1 MEPLFH
7 EARDFPAEGVLRSGR
22 CALIRLLENIPWFG
36 TGRCTS
42 SCTMTT
48 RSAVLGARKLY
59 SGVRYWL
66 IHWLLSGVAL
76 LVVSAI
82 LPGIQVDGIG
92 AALIAALVIGL
103 VTATLGLVLKIVFL
117 PFIILTLGL
126 VYFLI
131 NGLMLKLAS
140 EVVPGFRVNGCL
152 PAVLGSIL
160 LTIVDYILNRLVG
173 L

>member
-1 MEPLFH
+1 M
-7 EARDFPAEGVLRSGR
+7 
-22 CALIRLLENIPWFG
+22 
-36 TGRCTS
+36 
-42 SCTMTT
+42 
-48 RSAVLGARKLY
+48 
-59 SGVRYWL
+59 RYWL

-76 LVVSAI
+76 LIVAKL

-103 VTATLGLVLKIVFL
+103 VGATVGVILKIVLL
-117 PFIILTLGL
+117 PFIILTLGI

-131 NGLMLKLAS
+131 NGLLLKLAS
-140 EVVPGFRVNGCL
+140 EFVPGFRVDGCL

-160 LTIVDYILNRLVG
+160 LTIVDYVLNRLAG

>member
-1 MEPLFH
+1 M
-7 EARDFPAEGVLRSGR
+7 
-22 CALIRLLENIPWFG
+22 I
-36 TGRCTS
+36 
-42 SCTMTT
+42 
-48 RSAVLGARKLY
+48 
-59 SGVRYWL
+59 
-66 IHWLLSGVAL
+66 VAHL
-76 LVVSAI
+76 
-82 LPGIQVDGIG
+82 LPGIEVDGFG

-103 VTATLGLVLKIVFL
+103 ASATVGLILKILLL

-140 EVVPGFRVNGCL
+140 EVVPGFRVKGCL

-160 LTIVDYILNRLVG
+160 LTIVDYVLNRLAG